1 MLHFFAAN
9 WGTILIGL
17 LVAAAVVLILAK
29 LWRDHKKGRSS
40 CGCNCSQC
48 PSSGMCHANQA
59 DQALPKGRLDHAASE
74 KTP

>member
-1 MLHFFAAN
+1 MLQFFAAN

-29 LWRDHKKGRSS
+29 LWRDHKKGKSS

-48 PSSGMCHANQA
+48 PSSGMCHVNQM
-59 DQALPKGRLDHAASE
+59 DHTSTE